1 MIIDIIQIASAVL
14 LVVIILL
21 QNRGSGLGAA
31 FGGGGDVY
39 HAKRGLEKTLFH
51 LTIALAIIFFIT
63 AFANVVF

>member
-14 LVVIILL
+14 LVIVILL

-39 HAKRGLEKTLFH
+39 HAKRGLEKTLFN

-63 AFANVVF
+63 AFVNVLF